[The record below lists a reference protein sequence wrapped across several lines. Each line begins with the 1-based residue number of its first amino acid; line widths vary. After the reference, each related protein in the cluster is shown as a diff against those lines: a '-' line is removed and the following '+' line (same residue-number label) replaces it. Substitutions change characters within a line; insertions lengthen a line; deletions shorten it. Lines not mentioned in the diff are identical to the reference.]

1 LAGNNVSEMTCFVS
15 GGASE
20 HQSASALRRV
30 GLKDVLKVINDV
42 TCSTSRLVSSSTATV
57 SLPLQQTVAVC
68 TLLLMTQD
76 SCSHQRA
83 VVNHQVTLGKVTQNL
98 SALSRSTSRGK
109 RSPYSITERRVP
121 ELILVLGS
129 QPAGD
134 MSHKHG
140 GRLPLLSARPA
151 VALATLT
158 RAATNVTT

>member
-1 LAGNNVSEMTCFVS
+1 MAGNNVSEMTCFVS

-20 HQSASALRRV
+20 RQSASALRLV

-83 VVNHQVTLGKVTQNL
+83 VVNHQVTLGKVTQHL
-98 SALSRSTSRGK
+98 SALSRSTSQGK

-129 QPAGD
+129 HAAGD
-134 MSHKHG
+134 YYYH
-140 GRLPLLSARPA
+140 
-151 VALATLT
+151 LT
-158 RAATNVTT
+158 ASFPGQPG